1 MATTTV
7 GRTLKIRKSTLL
19 GAAAT
24 TAAALTVGLAI
35 PASLPDVYADV
46 NYNAVTTGPLFGIA
60 NALGVDTVTIPDV
73 PGLGAITINFS
84 FTDDDP
90 VNLNDL
96 INAFPFGNYVNRKAV
111 RQPGGLIGAAL
122 LAASGRATYEAVQ
135 AYQAL
140 LASSNGNTLAGYE
153 PLVPAGKVTLGGDPC
168 ETGAGCQQGTNET
181 NLALALVNNVGTPNG
196 GIYARFNP
204 ILNLFGIDGV
214 TPGGESGE
222 STGIALNTAEVG
234 LALGYSAMADFPVTL
249 NPFAVVNS
257 LFATLLPTYVAD
269 GATLQG
275 ADLTA
280 IETNIG
286 LLVTAGVSSTSYSTL
301 APNAL
306 PLLEPLRLP
315 ARLLN
320 ATFEAIGVPITV
332 PTLLADALQ
341 PAAEILVN
349 IGYTD
354 VQTPSAGGTY
364 NRTYDQSG
372 TYTPYLSVNP
382 LTPAEWAQVPG
393 DVVRALIGGFL
404 PRLGSAARSA
414 AVTPARTV
422 AAPAVAATATSPRVR
437 GSALRQAAAR
447 SCGAPAIK
455 RPAAAR
461 SATRSAGKTARVS
474 H

>member
-1 MATTTV
+1 MGTTTV
-7 GRTLKIRKSTLL
+7 GRTPKIRKSVVL
-19 GAAAT
+19 GAAAM
-24 TAAALTVGLAI
+24 TATALTVGLAT
-35 PASLPDVYADV
+35 PAMLPDAYADV
-46 NYNAVTTGPLFGIA
+46 TYNAVSTGLLFGIV
-60 NALGVDTVTIPDV
+60 NALGVDTVTIPNV
-73 PGLGAITINFS
+73 PVLDSITINFS

-96 INAFPFGNYVNRKAV
+96 INAFPFGNYVNRTAV
-111 RQPGGLIGAAL
+111 RQPGGLFGAAL

-140 LASSNGNTLAGYE
+140 LASATGNTLAGYD
-153 PLVPAGKVTLGGDPC
+153 PLVPAGKVTAGGDPC
-168 ETGAGCQQGTNET
+168 DTGATCQQGTNET
-181 NLALALVNNVGTPNG
+181 DLGLALVNNVGTPNG

-214 TPGGESGE
+214 TPGGESRA
-222 STGIALNTAEVG
+222 STGIELNTAEIG

-257 LFATLLPTYVAD
+257 IFATLLPTYVAD

-275 ADLTA
+275 ADLTT

-286 LLVTAGVSSTSYSTL
+286 LLVTAGISSTSYSTL
-301 APNAL
+301 APNDL

-320 ATFEAIGVPITV
+320 AAFKAIGVPITV

-354 VQTPSAGGTY
+354 VQTPSEGGTY
-364 NRTYDQSG
+364 NRTYDQAG
-372 TYTPYLSVNP
+372 VYTPYLSVNP
-382 LTPAEWAQVPG
+382 LTPAEWLQVPG

-422 AAPAVAATATSPRVR
+422 AAPAVAAVAQSPRVR
-437 GSALRQAAAR
+437 GSALRRAATR
-447 SCGAPAIK
+447 SSGASALK
-455 RPAAAR
+455 RSAAAR
-461 SATRSAGKTARVS
+461 SATRAAAE
-474 H
+474 

>member
-1 MATTTV
+1 MGTTTV
-7 GRTLKIRKSTLL
+7 GRTPKIRKSVVL
-19 GAAAT
+19 GAAAM
-24 TAAALTVGLAI
+24 TATALTVGLAT
-35 PASLPDVYADV
+35 PAMLPDAYADV
-46 NYNAVTTGPLFGIA
+46 TYNAVSTGLLFGIV
-60 NALGVDTVTIPDV
+60 NALGVDTVTIPNV
-73 PGLGAITINFS
+73 PVLDSITINFS

-96 INAFPFGNYVNRKAV
+96 INAFPFGNYVNRTAV
-111 RQPGGLIGAAL
+111 RQPGGLFGAAL

-140 LASSNGNTLAGYE
+140 LASATGNTLAGYD
-153 PLVPAGKVTLGGDPC
+153 PLVPAGKVTAGGDPC
-168 ETGAGCQQGTNET
+168 DTGATCQQGTNET
-181 NLALALVNNVGTPNG
+181 DLGLALVNNVGTPNG

-214 TPGGESGE
+214 TPGGESRA
-222 STGIALNTAEVG
+222 STGIELNTAEIG

-249 NPFAVVNS
+249 NPFSVVNS
-257 LFATLLPTYVAD
+257 LFATLLPTYLAD

-286 LLVTAGVSSTSYSTL
+286 LLVTAGISSTSYSTL
-301 APNAL
+301 APNDL

-320 ATFEAIGVPITV
+320 AAFKAIGVSITV

-354 VQTPSAGGTY
+354 VQTPSEGGTY
-364 NRTYDQSG
+364 NRTYDQAG
-372 TYTPYLSVNP
+372 VYTPYLSANP
-382 LTPAEWAQVPG
+382 LTPAEWAQVPRDLVG
-393 DVVRALIGGFL
+393 ALINGFL

-414 AVTPARTV
+414 AVTPA
-422 AAPAVAATATSPRVR
+422 APARSSRLR
-437 GSALRQAAAR
+437 GSALRQTAGR
-447 SCGAPAIK
+447 SSGAPTLK
-455 RPAAAR
+455 RSAPAR
-461 SATRSAGKTARVS
+461 SAVRAAAE
-474 H
+474 

>member
-7 GRTLKIRKSTLL
+7 GRTPKIRKSALL
-19 GAAAT
+19 GAAVT
-24 TAAALTVGLAI
+24 TAAALTVGLAT
-35 PASLPDVYADV
+35 PAMLPDAYADV
-46 NYNAVTTGPLFGIA
+46 TYNAVSTGALFGIV
-60 NALGVDTVTIPDV
+60 NALGVDAVTIPDV
-73 PGLGAITINFS
+73 PGLGSVTINFS

-96 INAFPFGNYVNRKAV
+96 INEFPFGNYVNRTAV

-135 AYQAL
+135 AYKAL
-140 LASSNGNTLAGYE
+140 LASATGNTLAGYDA
-153 PLVPAGKVTLGGDPC
+153 LVPAGYVTLGGDPC
-168 ETGAGCQQGTNET
+168 QTPGGGCQQGTNET
-181 NLALALVNNVGTPNG
+181 DLGLALVNNVGTPNG
-196 GIYARFNP
+196 GLYARFNP
-204 ILNLFGIDGV
+204 ILNLFGISGL
-214 TPGGESGE
+214 TPGGESRA
-222 STGIALNTAEVG
+222 STGIELNTAEIG

-275 ADLTA
+275 ADLTT

-286 LLVTAGVSSTSYSTL
+286 LLVTAGISSTSYSTL

-320 ATFEAIGVPITV
+320 AAFKAIGVPITV

-354 VQTPSAGGTY
+354 VQTPSEGGTY
-364 NRTYDQSG
+364 NRTYDQAG
-372 TYTPYLSVNP
+372 VYTPYLSVNP
-382 LTPAEWAQVPG
+382 LTPAEWLQVPG

-422 AAPAVAATATSPRVR
+422 AAPAVAAVAQSPRVR
-437 GSALRQAAAR
+437 GSALRRAATR
-447 SCGAPAIK
+447 SSGASALK
-455 RPAAAR
+455 RSAAAR
-461 SATRSAGKTARVS
+461 SATRAAAE
-474 H
+474 